1 MVCFAAGILTCL
13 GGLRDQALAGAWS
26 QPKGHY
32 YAKLSGIL
40 YTSDEV
46 YNDMGVRQAQGMD
59 NDSFDGTQ
67 GFLYV
72 EYGLQDRL
80 TIIGQVNAGV
90 LASMNDLVKSE
101 TTGIGDFDI
110 GAKYQLVDG
119 PIVLTPF
126 VTMKIPTGYNEHYDP
141 PMGTGNADL
150 ELRLL
155 AARSLYPLPLYI
167 GVESGYRFRKGEYS
181 NQIPYFVELGATP
194 QPKLFVKG
202 YVAGVDTR
210 VGSEESIG
218 EVGNLQVS
226 EGNFAK
232 MGINGAYNL
241 TGRLWIDILAER
253 TFDGEN
259 VGAGVSWGFGVSYSY

>member
-167 GVESGYRFRKGEYS
+167 GVESGYRFRKGGVLQPDSVLRRTRGHAPTQAVREGIRRRCGHES
-181 NQIPYFVELGATP
+181 GLGGEHWRGGATCRF
-194 QPKLFVKG
+194 QKG
-202 YVAGVDTR
+202 ILQKW
-210 VGSEESIG
+210 GST
-218 EVGNLQVS
+218 
-226 EGNFAK
+226 A
-232 MGINGAYNL
+232 
-241 TGRLWIDILAER
+241 R
-253 TFDGEN
+253 TTSPVPSG
-259 VGAGVSWGFGVSYSY
+259 